1 MPAPI
6 PSVVLHDL
14 TFSWPDGHRVLDA
27 VSGSFPPGSTG
38 LVGLNGVGKSTLLR
52 LIAGKLRPMSGSVQ
66 AAGVVD
72 YLPQRT
78 DADPSHTLVDLL
90 GIRSIVDAIAAI
102 ERGAIN
108 PALFDTIGADWDI
121 EERAIATLSAAGVDI
136 DDLNRP
142 VTTISGGEATVAA
155 LAGIRMRGADIAL
168 LDEPTNNLDA
178 HGRTRVHDLIG
189 AWGGPVI
196 VVSHDLELLELMQHT
211 AELRAGSL
219 TLYGGPYSAFREQVS
234 RDQEAAERAV
244 RSAEHAVRVE
254 KRQRIA
260 AAERI
265 AHSQRQGKKDA
276 ANRKYIG
283 AVVNDR
289 RNSAEKTQGKQ
300 RSLLDDRMQSA
311 QRSLQEAESRIRD
324 DDRLGIDLPDPAV
337 PPGKRIAEFTGS
349 DGRTIIIQGPER
361 IAITGQNG
369 VGKTTLLEGLI
380 SGVAAAPGTAA
391 AVAHVHRIG
400 KLSERLDNLDD
411 AASVMENVTRVAPHV
426 PRVELRNRLAR
437 LLVRGTMVDRPV
449 GALSGG
455 ERFRVALA
463 QVLLTDPPPQLIVL
477 DEPTNNLDLQT
488 TEQLIDALG
497 AYRGAIIVVSH
508 DRGFLDRLRLD
519 AEFELDAAGLLTA
532 MR

>member
-52 LIAGKLRPMSGSVQ
+52 LIAGDLTPTSGTVQ
-66 AAGVVD
+66 TAGVVD

-78 DADPSHTLVDLL
+78 DAEPGHTLVDLL
-90 GIRSIVDAIAAI
+90 GIRSIVDAIAAV
-102 ERGAIN
+102 ERGDID
-108 PALFDTIGADWDI
+108 PVLFDSIGADWDV
-121 EERAIATLSAAGVDI
+121 EERAIAALSAAGVDI
-136 DDLNRP
+136 DELDRP

-155 LAGIRMRGADIAL
+155 LVGIRMRGADIAL

-178 HGRTRVHDLIG
+178 HGRARVHDLIG
-189 AWGGPVI
+189 AWDGPVI
-196 VVSHDLELLELMQHT
+196 VVSHDLELLERMQNT

-219 TLYGGPYSAFREQVS
+219 MLYGGPYSEFREQVA
-234 RDQEAAERAV
+234 REQAAAERAL
-244 RSAEHAVRVE
+244 RSAEHTVRVE

-265 AHSQRQGKKDA
+265 AHSERQGKKDA

-289 RNSAEKTQGKQ
+289 RNSAEKTHGKQ
-300 RSLLDDRMQSA
+300 RGLLDDRMQAA
-311 QRSLQEAESRIRD
+311 QRSLQDAESRIRD
-324 DDRLGIDLPDPAV
+324 DDRVSIDLPDPAV

-349 DGRTIIIQGPER
+349 DGRTIIVQGPER
-361 IAITGQNG
+361 VAITGPNG
-369 VGKTTLLEGLI
+369 VGKTTLLEGLV
-380 SGVAAAPGTAA
+380 SGVAATPGR
-391 AVAHVHRIG
+391 AVAIAHIHRIG
-400 KLSERLDNLDD
+400 TLSQRLDTLDD
-411 AASVMENVTRVAPHV
+411 AASVIENVSRVSPHT
-426 PRVELRNRLAR
+426 PRAELRNRLAR
-437 LLVRGTMVDRPV
+437 LLVRGAMVDRPV
-449 GALSGG
+449 AALSGG

-463 QVLLTDPPPQLIVL
+463 QVLLTDPQPQLIVL

-488 TEQLIDALG
+488 TEQLIAALG

-508 DRGFLDRLRLD
+508 DRGFLDRLALN
-519 AEFELDAAGLLTA
+519 AEVALDAAGVLTA